1 MSKTSSSRDSK
12 IIDAL
17 LRGAIDLH
25 CHSGPSVMDRYCDHL
40 EAMKEASEAGLRAML
55 LKDHYYSATPVTLI
69 LNKHFSN
76 LGVQM
81 LSGVPLNNTV
91 GGFNVHAVEHGIK
104 LGARIV
110 WMPTFS
116 SANHI
121 SHHKHDAHFNEKFP
135 QTTQKMLE
143 PIPLAVLDG
152 SGKLREDVK
161 AILDLIADADIV
173 LSAGHLHI
181 SEIWP
186 LFEEARKR
194 GVKRLLVNH
203 PTYVVDATLDDI
215 RRLAKDGVY
224 IEHSIC
230 MWTPGSKFKFY
241 EPEFLKQVIDAG
253 TVDMTILGSDMG
265 QTGNPRVVDGFRSVI
280 VSALDAGYSEA
291 DVRKLTSTNAARLIG
306 I

>member
-1 MSKTSSSRDSK
+1 LSKAASTYDSK
-12 IIDAL
+12 VVEKL
-17 LRGAIDLH
+17 LRGSIDLH
-25 CHSGPSVMDRYCDHL
+25 CHSGPSVMDRYFDHL
-40 EAMKEASEAGLRAML
+40 EAMNEASQAGLRAML

-69 LNKHFSN
+69 LNKHFSH

-104 LGARIV
+104 LGASIV

-121 SHHKHDAHFNEKFP
+121 NHHKHDAHFNEKFP

-143 PIPLAVLDG
+143 PIPLTVLDNG
-152 SGKLREDVK
+152 GKLHDQVK

-186 LFEEARKR
+186 LFE
-194 GVKRLLVNH
+194 
-203 PTYVVDATLDDI
+203 
-215 RRLAKDGVY
+215 
-224 IEHSIC
+224 
-230 MWTPGSKFKFY
+230 
-241 EPEFLKQVIDAG
+241 
-253 TVDMTILGSDMG
+253 
-265 QTGNPRVVDGFRSVI
+265 
-280 VSALDAGYSEA
+280 
-291 DVRKLTSTNAARLIG
+291 
-306 I
+306 